1 MKIRPFVAVAVL
13 AIAAGPLWARGGGG
27 CLARGTPILTPSGQ
41 IPVESLRP
49 GDPVFTGDSRHP
61 IGTVQSRVEV
71 EPEEFVVLSVAE
83 RTLRVTPEHPVQVE
97 RGLFRRA
104 DHLVVGDWLWVWKN
118 GILARAALQS
128 VARVRA
134 DCRAYNL
141 LVSPGGTYLA
151 NGIAIHNKG
160 CFLPDTPIL
169 RADGSSVPIRLVR
182 PGDRLLAFREDG
194 AILHATVRDVLI
206 HEVDE
211 FLQITTDRMLLRV
224 TAEHPFYVGS
234 GTFRTA
240 ENLRIGDTLFAYDG
254 SALSAQSV
262 TGIRRVQ
269 SRTRVY
275 NLQTDF
281 PHTFFANGIAVHNKG
296 GGGCFP
302 DGTLIDAPDG
312 RVPIEEL
319 SPGDR
324 VYAFSRHGSRVVT
337 TVQGI
342 LAMRSR
348 LLFVPT
354 DRGTLRTTSEHP
366 VQLARGGFV
375 QAGALTVGD
384 AIRHWDGRHVDMAVV
399 QRLTVSNEEVVVF
412 NLQVDTPHT
421 FLADGFV
428 VHNKGGGFSGG
439 GGWHGGSG
447 GSGSY
452 QGSSGGAQLTRADMQ
467 RMLIG
472 FFIGIPLGM
481 LGWNLVSD
489 GRLIR
494 GDVIFGI
501 VGALVGALVCLSW
514 IVAAVII
521 IAIVAFLKG
530 SLSLR
535 DLSLNK
541 KNEDLDYVYDPAA
554 AARKAAKTEKL
565 LEFIA
570 KQDSS
575 MAPETLR
582 QMAGKTFLQLEQCWE
597 ARNYDPMKQ
606 LLMPDLYVQH
616 TAEIQGLIHNHEINR
631 IADLLIERIDLVG
644 VRYTDNPENREFTA
658 LITASARD
666 YYEDDRSHRFLRGD
680 LARAR
685 FQEFWTFHFHG
696 GSWLLREVEQSR
708 ESDVLKEEN
717 FVEMFTDQQIQ
728 AVYHEVAGQA
738 GPAGPWL
745 EKEVETKATRI
756 DRLLNYLVQT
766 DKLWDQKLMKERARQ
781 VFVDVYRAQEN
792 GDPAEVPGD
801 DLFPAV
807 AEHLREQLRNRQV
820 AGASFEFRNLCVRKV
835 ELILVRNFDDNVE
848 DEFTVRIS
856 AHAQK
861 IVRRGDRI
869 LRQDEYVSPFEEYWT
884 FGRLDGQWKLKEVL
898 PPARGARLVGQEN
911 VDQGT
916 SREQLEW
923 FYRHTRAG

>member
-1 MKIRPFVAVAVL
+1 MKIKPFIAVAVL

-27 CLARGTPILTPSGQ
+27 CLARGTPILTPTG
-41 IPVESLRP
+41 PTAVESLQA
-49 GDPVFTGDSRHP
+49 GDRVFTGDSRHP
-61 IGTVQSRVEV
+61 IGRVQSRVEV
-71 EPEEFVVLSVAE
+71 QPEEFLVLSLAD
-83 RTLRVTPEHPVQVE
+83 RTLRVTAEHPVQVDPG
-97 RGLFRRA
+97 RFRRA
-104 DHLVVGDWLWVWKN
+104 DHLVVGDSLWVWKD
-118 GILARAALQS
+118 GILAREILRS
-128 VARVRA
+128 VARARA

-151 NGIAIHNKG
+151 NGIAVHNKG

-182 PGDRLLAFREDG
+182 PGDRLLAFRENG
-194 AILHATVRDVLI
+194 TIVHATVRDILI

-211 FLQITTDRMLLRV
+211 FLEITTGRMLLRV

-240 ENLRIGDTLFAYDG
+240 ETLRTGDALFAYDG
-254 SALSAQSV
+254 SELGEQRVSD
-262 TGIRRVQ
+262 IRRIKAH
-269 SRTRVY
+269 TRVY
-275 NLQTDF
+275 NLQTDS

-296 GGGCFP
+296 GGGGCFP
-302 DGTLIDAPDG
+302 SGTLIDVPSG
-312 RVPIEEL
+312 RVPIEQL
-319 SPGDR
+319 SPGDPVFAVR
-324 VYAFSRHGSRVVT
+324 RDGSLVQT
-337 TVQGI
+337 TARSV
-342 LAMRSR
+342 LATRSR
-348 LLFVPT
+348 LLLVTT

-375 QAGALTVGD
+375 QAGALAVGN
-384 AIRHWDGRHVDMAVV
+384 AIRHWDGRHIDTAIV
-399 QRLTVSNEEVVVF
+399 QRLTVSSEEVVVF

-447 GSGSY
+447 GY
-452 QGSSGGAQLTRADMQ
+452 HGSSGGTPLTRADMQ

-472 FFIGIPLGM
+472 FFLGIPLGM
-481 LGWNLVSD
+481 LGWHLVSD
-489 GRLIR
+489 RRLIR
-494 GDVIFGI
+494 GYVIFAI

-514 IVAAVII
+514 IVAAVIL
-521 IAIVAFLKG
+521 IAIVSGLKG
-530 SLSLR
+530 NLSLK

-541 KNEDLDYVYDPAA
+541 KDEDLDYVYAPAA
-554 AARKAAKTEKL
+554 VARKAAKTEKL

-570 KQDSS
+570 KQDPS
-575 MAPETLR
+575 MTPETLR
-582 QMAGKTFLQLEQCWE
+582 QEAGKTFLQMEQCWE
-597 ARNYDPMKQ
+597 ARNYDPMKP

-616 TAEIQGLIHNHEINR
+616 TAEIRGLIHNHEINR
-631 IADLLIERIDLVG
+631 IADLLIERIDLIG

-680 LARAR
+680 QARAR

-696 GSWLLREVEQSR
+696 GRWLLREVEQSR

-728 AVYHEVAGQA
+728 AIYHEVAGQT

-792 GDPAEVPGD
+792 GDPAEVPGE

-807 AEHLREQLRNRQV
+807 AENLREQLRNRQV
-820 AGASFEFRNLCVRKV
+820 AGTSFEFRNLCVRKV
-835 ELILVRNFDDNVE
+835 ELILVRNFDDNAR
-848 DEFTVRIS
+848 DEFIVRIS

-861 IVRRGDRI
+861 VVRRNDRI

-884 FGRLDGQWKLKEVL
+884 FGRLDGQWRLKEVL
-898 PPARGARLVGQEN
+898 PPARGARLVGEEN
-911 VDQGT
+911 IDQGT
-916 SREQLEW
+916 SPEQLEW